1 MSSPGIPPASGR
13 DPTPGKGADSHS
25 SESRPPDLDG
35 LAREPGFLLTLNEA
49 RLAHRYL
56 ERSQDHGVTVILPTW
71 NRSFILRRAIDSVLA
86 QSYRHFELVL
96 IDDGSTDGTREVINA
111 EYSADSRLRYI
122 ETDHRGVSHARNVG
136 LAHATGEIVA
146 YLDSDNEWSEHYL
159 LIMVNTLLDHPSLPT
174 AYCGIRVVNN
184 IQGKSFVRLY
194 PYDRRTLLAGN
205 YIDMNIFVHRKSAF
219 ERLGGFR
226 EDLRCMEDWELILRY
241 TRDHEPCVVE
251 CVLATYYLE
260 KEFGHLTQTE
270 NFMEHYR
277 QVRQLHAE

>member
-1 MSSPGIPPASGR
+1 
-13 DPTPGKGADSHS
+13 
-25 SESRPPDLDG
+25 
-35 LAREPGFLLTLNEA
+35 
-49 RLAHRYL
+49 
-56 ERSQDHGVTVILPTW
+56 
-71 NRSFILRRAIDSVLA
+71 
-86 QSYRHFELVL
+86 
-96 IDDGSTDGTREVINA
+96 
-111 EYSADSRLRYI
+111 
-122 ETDHRGVSHARNVG
+122 
-136 LAHATGEIVA
+136 
-146 YLDSDNEWSEHYL
+146 
-159 LIMVNTLLDHPSLPT
+159 
-174 AYCGIRVVNN
+174 VVNN